1 MADLSYTALSGA
13 VAAEQHLEIIS
24 NNVANL
30 VTKGY
35 KAQHVTFEQLL
46 AGEQSSGQPRSQVRI
61 GQGYTDMT
69 EGTIKPTGAP
79 LDVALRGPGF
89 FVVKTQDGERLT
101 RQGNFTHSSDGTVRT
116 PQGHVLMGSSGPVLA
131 RPDLPLQIDRYGRV
145 LSDGLYVDTLRREA
159 VDQQTDLSRE
169 GDTLWR
175 PTRPDATY
183 SINAQL
189 ETGALE
195 ESNVSAVTE
204 MSRLVKCEREFE
216 QYLHL
221 LDINRQ
227 LQQKAAS
234 TLG

>member
-13 VAAEQHLEIIS
+13 VAAEQHLELIA

-30 VTKGY
+30 VTTGY

-46 AGEQSSGQPRSQVRI
+46 AGEQTGQPRSQVRI
-61 GQGYTDMT
+61 GQGYSDMT

-89 FVVKTQDGERLT
+89 FVVKTEAGERLT
-101 RQGNFTHSSDGTVRT
+101 RQGNFTHNSDGTIRL
-116 PQGHVLMGSSGPVLA
+116 PQGHVLMGSSGPIVA

-145 LSDGLYVDTLRREA
+145 LSDGLYIDTIRREA

-175 PTRPDATY
+175 ATRGDATY
-183 SINAQL
+183 SVNTQL

-195 ESNVSAVTE
+195 QSNVSAVAE

-221 LDINRQ
+221 LEVNRQ

-234 TLG
+234 SLG